1 MVISAVLAAGS
12 SSTAASAFALPLP
25 NPFGGIVG
33 CSCSR
38 CRDYTRALTCT
49 QTHNEYLQNNEE
61 HSSSSLVPQAE
72 AEGQTPWLETYT
84 YEHRHALAW
93 SLSGYTA
100 LLPPACAA
108 GVRREKNVAHKMHCS
123 RGHQERHRA
132 MAARCGGGR
141 ARYIPKRA
149 STLTNRP
156 ACSGRRPT
164 ARRCVRGQPQSC
176 TRGGALTHSRAA
188 LVSCVTCLSPSEDRA
203 KTWNR

>member
-1 MVISAVLAAGS
+1 MISAVLAAGS

-61 HSSSSLVPQAE
+61 HSSSSLDPQAE

-93 SLSGYTA
+93 SLSGYSLRSVAAGLRRRGEEGKECCAQNA
-100 LLPPACAA
+100 LLARAPGAPPCDGGTVRWRHGPVYSQAC
-108 GVRREKNVAHKMHCS
+108 
-123 RGHQERHRA
+123 
-132 MAARCGGGR
+132 
-141 ARYIPKRA
+141 
-149 STLTNRP
+149 
-156 ACSGRRPT
+156 
-164 ARRCVRGQPQSC
+164 QPQARS
-176 TRGGALTHSRAA
+176 LH
-188 LVSCVTCLSPSEDRA
+188 P
-203 KTWNR
+203 